1 MASRRL
7 KLRRIKG
14 CITGT
19 TGEYEWEAEWTGRE
33 VHEPGDRDTPD
44 LFVAIVDKVDV
55 VACCIKSSGDEDGQ
69 FIAFTPEEVQEA
81 AEDEAGNSADEGIY
95 SYI

>member
-1 MASRRL
+1 M
-7 KLRRIKG
+7 RRIKG
-14 CITGT
+14 CITGA

-44 LFVAIVDKVDV
+44 LFVPIVDKVDV
-55 VACCIKSSGDEDGQ
+55 TVCCIKSKGDEEGQ
-69 FIAFTPEEVQEA
+69 LLSFAPKEVQEA
-81 AEDEAGNSADEGIY
+81 AEDEAVNSADEGIY

>member
-1 MASRRL
+1 MTGRRL

-14 CITGT
+14 YITGT

-33 VHEPGDRDTPD
+33 DYEPGDRDTPD

-55 VACCIKSSGDEDGQ
+55 VACCIKSKGDEEGQ
-69 FIAFTPEEVQEA
+69 FICYVPTEVQEA
-81 AEDEAGNSADEGIY
+81 AEDEAWNSADEGVY
-95 SYI
+95 RYI

>member
-1 MASRRL
+1 M
-7 KLRRIKG
+7 RRIKG

-19 TGEYEWEAEWTGRE
+19 TDGYEWDAEWTGRE

-55 VACCIKSSGDEDGQ
+55 VACCIKSKGDEDGQ
-69 FIAFTPEEVQEA
+69 FIAFTPGEVQAA
-81 AEDEAGNSADEGIY
+81 AEEEARNSADEGIY
-95 SYI
+95 NYI

>member
-1 MASRRL
+1 M
-7 KLRRIKG
+7 RRIKG

-19 TGEYEWEAEWTGRE
+19 TGGYEWEAEWTGRE

-55 VACCIKSSGDEDGQ
+55 VACCIKSKGDEEGL
-69 FIAFTPEEVQEA
+69 FIAFTPKEVQEA

>member
-1 MASRRL
+1 M
-7 KLRRIKG
+7 RRIKG
-14 CITGT
+14 CITGA
-19 TGEYEWEAEWTGRE
+19 TGVYEWEAEWAGRE

-55 VACCIKSSGDEDGQ
+55 TVCCIKSRGDEDGR
-69 FIAFTPEEVQEA
+69 FLSFTPREVQEA

>member
-1 MASRRL
+1 M
-7 KLRRIKG
+7 RRIKG
-14 CITGT
+14 SIAGA

-33 VHEPGDRDTPD
+33 IYEPGSRDTPD

-55 VACCIKSSGDEDGQ
+55 TVCCIKSKGDEDGQ
-69 FIAFTPEEVQEA
+69 FLAFTPKEVQEA
-81 AEDEAGNSADEGIY
+81 AEDGAGNSADEGIY

>member
-1 MASRRL
+1 M
-7 KLRRIKG
+7 RRIKG

-55 VACCIKSSGDEDGQ
+55 VACCIKSRGDEEGRPV
-69 FIAFTPEEVQEA
+69 AFTPREVQVA
-81 AEDEAGNSADEGIY
+81 AEDGAGDSADEGIY

>member
-1 MASRRL
+1 M
-7 KLRRIKG
+7 RRIKC
-14 CITGT
+14 CIAGT

-55 VACCIKSSGDEDGQ
+55 VACCIKSKGDEEGQ
-69 FIAFTPEEVQEA
+69 FIIFTPKEVQNA
-81 AEDEAGNSADEGIY
+81 AEEEARHCADEGMY
-95 SYI
+95 SYDKEEL

>member
-1 MASRRL
+1 M
-7 KLRRIKG
+7 RRIKG
-14 CITGT
+14 YITGT
-19 TGEYEWEAEWTGRE
+19 TGVYEWEAEWTGRE
-33 VHEPGDRDTPD
+33 VYEPGDRDTPD

-55 VACCIKSSGDEDGQ
+55 TACCIKSKGDEDGR
-69 FIAFTPEEVQEA
+69 FLCCAPGEVQEA

>member
-1 MASRRL
+1 MPGRRL

-14 CITGT
+14 CITGA
-19 TGEYEWEAEWTGRE
+19 TGEYEWEAEWRGHE
-33 VHEPGDRDTPD
+33 LHEPGDRDTPD
-44 LFVAIVDKVDV
+44 LFTAVVDSVEV
-55 VACCIKSSGDEDGQ
+55 TACCIRSKGDEEGQ
-69 FIAFTPEEVQEA
+69 FIAFTPKEVQEA